1 MFLYE
6 AAECL
11 FEEMHSNHQF
21 QFKNFLNSNIENHF
35 NMINLN
41 FQNNNLSL
49 KNNTLSSPIQNSMNK
64 KPNGS
69 LSLLPQ
75 QYSSSVTL
83 PSSKQQRNSL
93 SNSVIGTRLYNFQNS
108 IQQSRTQSTDLNA
121 ADPQS
126 TIPLSSCLIRQS
138 KQELITT
145 TPVNIVVG
153 EPIKSTQT
161 KSALIDMLPSFF
173 TSYTS
178 SNHNENSAGKLML
191 NKRTKSG
198 IKSNKAARIMN
209 SMKLKS
215 ASIKKALFNQANIS
229 NTSSNNVNNSN
240 ELTVSKEIVSE
251 KKSPIL
257 MAVSTSDT
265 TSACSSSSNTAIE
278 SNLILPTIKLN
289 GHANNETSNSSPLK
303 VNLSKDKI
311 NL

>member
-35 NMINLN
+35 NMLNLN

-49 KNNTLSSPIQNSMNK
+49 KNNTLSSPIQNGINK

-75 QYSSSVTL
+75 QHSSSVTL

-108 IQQSRTQSTDLNA
+108 IQQSRTQSTDLNVGY
-121 ADPQS
+121 PQS
-126 TIPLSSCLIRQS
+126 TIPLSSCLIQQS

-145 TPVNIVVG
+145 TPVNIVIG
-153 EPIKSTQT
+153 EPLKTTQT
-161 KSALIDMLPSFF
+161 KSALIDMLPSFL

-178 SNHNENSAGKLML
+178 SNHNENGSGKFML
-191 NKRTKSG
+191 NKRSKSG
-198 IKSNKAARIMN
+198 IKTNKAVRLMN
-209 SMKLKS
+209 TMKLKS
-215 ASIKKALFNQANIS
+215 ASIKKALFHQAIIT
-229 NTSSNNVNNSN
+229 NTSSNNANNSN
-240 ELTVSKEIVSE
+240 EIITSKEIVSE

-257 MAVSTSDT
+257 MAVSVSDS

-289 GHANNETSNSSPLK
+289 EHPNNDTSPLK
-303 VNLSKDKI
+303 VNSSRDKI